1 MFCPCFYHVSSVI
14 LILSNA
20 GTDAKP
26 SKSLSDAK
34 LSKSSLPSSK
44 PIAMEQKPKP
54 KTPNG
59 EDSYNGDD
67 FDDYGDDFED

>member
-1 MFCPCFYHVSSVI
+1 MLP
-14 LILSNA
+14 NA
-20 GTDAKP
+20 GTDAKS

-34 LSKSSLPSSK
+34 FSTHTPPSSK

-59 EDSYNGDD
+59 EDSYNDD
-67 FDDYGDDFED
+67 ASFDDYGDDFED

>member
-1 MFCPCFYHVSSVI
+1 MCPVI
-14 LILSNA
+14 LMLSNA

-34 LSKSSLPSSK
+34 FSKSTPPSSK
-44 PIAMEQKPKP
+44 PIAMEKKPKL

-59 EDSYNGDD
+59 DNSYNDD
-67 FDDYGDDFED
+67 DVDDYGDDFED